1 MYWPYFL
8 AYHFHTPPT
17 PTYPPTPLRRTLR
30 CGSPTGPPL
39 SARRTRRAPHRSR
52 ESCGRG
58 RVWQGGRGSG
68 SRPCGHVRPPQT
80 PRWCPCGRSHGQ
92 GVGAKCTLGGGVEG
106 EGWGVSAVE
115 QIKETE
121 YVCMACIYCIRVY
134 V

>member
-17 PTYPPTPLRRTLR
+17 PTYPPTPLRRTPQ

-39 SARRTRRAPHRSR
+39 SARRTRRAPHQSR

-58 RVWQGGRGSG
+58 RAWQGGRGSG

-80 PRWCPCGRSHGQ
+80 PRWCLCGRSRGQ
-92 GVGAKCTLGGGVEG
+92 GVGAMCTLGGGVEG
-106 EGWGVSAVE
+106 EGASTVA

-121 YVCMACIYCIRVY
+121 YVCMACIYCICVY
-134 V
+134 VCV